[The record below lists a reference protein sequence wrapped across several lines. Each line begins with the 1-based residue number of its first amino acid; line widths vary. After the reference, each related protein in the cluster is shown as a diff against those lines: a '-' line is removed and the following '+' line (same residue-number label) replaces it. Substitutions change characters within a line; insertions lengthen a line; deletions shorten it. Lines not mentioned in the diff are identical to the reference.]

1 MSFADNTL
9 QPLKIEEAREAAHRA
24 SEQQRETSNERAKA
38 IKAKALA
45 EFRYRR
51 ALTERI
57 KQLHLQGFDGSKGLA
72 ITMCETVAK
81 GEESIALLRRERD
94 EAEAEV
100 VRLEQEGFRLA
111 ANRRSIDG
119 LLEWSMHRDLRTD
132 TPPADWDSQSVH
144 GRGLRAAS

>member
-1 MSFADNTL
+1 MSLGENTL
-9 QPLKIEEAREAAHRA
+9 QPLQIEDAREAAHRA
-24 SEQQRETSNERAKA
+24 SERQRNTADERAAA

-57 KQLHLQGFDGSKGLA
+57 KQLHTQGFDGSSGLA

-81 GEESIALLRRERD
+81 GEEPIALLRRERD

-111 ANRRSIDG
+111 ANRRSLDG
-119 LLEWSMHRDLRTD
+119 MLTWSMHRDLRTD
-132 TPPADWDSQSVH
+132 TPPADWQPGGS
-144 GRGLRAAS
+144 GLRAA